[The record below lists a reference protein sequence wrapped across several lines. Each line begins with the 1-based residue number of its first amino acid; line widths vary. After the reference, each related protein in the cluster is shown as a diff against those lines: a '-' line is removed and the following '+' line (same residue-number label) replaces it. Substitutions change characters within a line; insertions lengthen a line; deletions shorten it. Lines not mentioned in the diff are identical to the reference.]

1 MCVCTRVCRQYLL
14 SIKGYFCIHFLLP
27 FAEPPPTLSVL
38 EFGSLVFT
46 ASGQGCERESRR
58 KGESSGFG
66 GLKNRKVFRAET
78 TEVMMH
84 ILSPSP
90 TPEKDPLGVKVGAG
104 GNGGVLRG
112 VEEEK

>member
-1 MCVCTRVCRQYLL
+1 M
-14 SIKGYFCIHFLLP
+14 
-27 FAEPPPTLSVL
+27 
-38 EFGSLVFT
+38 
-46 ASGQGCERESRR
+46 
-58 KGESSGFG
+58 
-66 GLKNRKVFRAET
+66 KNRKVFRAET